1 MKTAKNEPLLQGEGN
16 VTAARRVRKATE
28 AFVAK
33 GKVANSARK
42 AAPHTAAEAEAPRAA
57 KAEGLAKARR

>member
-1 MKTAKNEPLLQGEGN
+1 MKTAKNEPLLQGGGN
-16 VTAARRVRKATE
+16 VSAARRVRKATE
-28 AFVAK
+28 AFVTK

-42 AAPHTAAEAEAPRAA
+42 AAPHTAAGAEAPRAA